1 MWQKRETKVIEVA
14 GSQSGF
20 PKKPFSPL
28 MSTCVQFLA
37 QRCWTPSTSGV
48 WWGWGWGRLTSDWG
62 WVMLLTHFIWQ
73 TDLKPLSGTNAK
85 NGAITPS
92 LTPTM
97 HIIHARC
104 YKASEWVGGSL
115 QCRRG
120 ILVILWMSLVDVAV
134 GDLVTCMSFVLWV
147 CLRETWTVVE
157 TFLNTSWWN
166 ILYSGSSQEFIIR
179 VTS

>member
-1 MWQKRETKVIEVA
+1 
-14 GSQSGF
+14 
-20 PKKPFSPL
+20 
-28 MSTCVQFLA
+28 
-37 QRCWTPSTSGV
+37 
-48 WWGWGWGRLTSDWG
+48 
-62 WVMLLTHFIWQ
+62 MLLTHFIWP

-92 LTPTM
+92 LTLTM

-104 YKASEWVGGSL
+104 YRASEWVGGSL

-147 CLRETWTVVE
+147 CLRRRGQ
-157 TFLNTSWWN
+157 LSRR
-166 ILYSGSSQEFIIR
+166 SAGR
-179 VTS
+179 AK